1 MKDVYLITASFVG
14 EIKRDFRGYVK
25 MAAKAGYAGLE
36 LFNCIYGGFGPQ
48 ELKNYLASYGMTA
61 ISAHVNVEDTDSQL
75 SYLAEAGCRYVV
87 CPMLRV
93 ESRDDAYRKAELLN
107 ALGQKAKA
115 AVCVTLITTTTMTST
130 FMTAKQ

>member
-48 ELKNYLASYGMTA
+48 ELRIQTVSFLIWPRPGAVMWY
-61 ISAHVNVEDTDSQL
+61 
-75 SYLAEAGCRYVV
+75 
-87 CPMLRV
+87 
-93 ESRDDAYRKAELLN
+93 
-107 ALGQKAKA
+107 ALCCA
-115 AVCVTLITTTTMTST
+115 
-130 FMTAKQ
+130 

>member
-48 ELKNYLASYGMTA
+48 ELKNYQRIQRSNGNLSELRY
-61 ISAHVNVEDTDSQL
+61 DSHQR
-75 SYLAEAGCRYVV
+75 SCQR
-87 CPMLRV
+87 
-93 ESRDDAYRKAELLN
+93 
-107 ALGQKAKA
+107 
-115 AVCVTLITTTTMTST
+115 
-130 FMTAKQ
+130 

>member
-61 ISAHVNVEDTDSQL
+61 ISAIWPRPGAVMW
-75 SYLAEAGCRYVV
+75 Y
-87 CPMLRV
+87 
-93 ESRDDAYRKAELLN
+93 
-107 ALGQKAKA
+107 ALCCA
-115 AVCVTLITTTTMTST
+115 
-130 FMTAKQ
+130 

>member
-48 ELKNYLASYGMTA
+48 ALMST
-61 ISAHVNVEDTDSQL
+61 
-75 SYLAEAGCRYVV
+75 
-87 CPMLRV
+87 LRIQTV
-93 ESRDDAYRKAELLN
+93 SFLIWPRPGAVMWY
-107 ALGQKAKA
+107 ALCCA
-115 AVCVTLITTTTMTST
+115 
-130 FMTAKQ
+130 

>member
-48 ELKNYLASYGMTA
+48 EL
-61 ISAHVNVEDTDSQL
+61 
-75 SYLAEAGCRYVV
+75 
-87 CPMLRV
+87 
-93 ESRDDAYRKAELLN
+93 
-107 ALGQKAKA
+107 
-115 AVCVTLITTTTMTST
+115 
-130 FMTAKQ
+130 